1 MSSGRCTKLF
11 PPLII
16 LDFLTLYHE
25 PPQKIA
31 VESLVFLFLFFKNIL
46 QQHLSKICGEKRQQ
60 QQKMKQNYGFAKA
73 AKLSNAGCV
82 DAKLE

>member
-31 VESLVFLFLFFKNIL
+31 VECLVFLFLFFKKYFTAAL
-46 QQHLSKICGEKRQQ
+46 E
-60 QQKMKQNYGFAKA
+60 QNMWRKKTTTTKNET
-73 AKLSNAGCV
+73 KLWLC
-82 DAKLE
+82 